1 MNFSVVIILI
11 GVLLLAGVLANKVAA
26 KFGLP
31 ALVLFLVVGMLAGS
45 EGLGGIY
52 FNNPEL
58 TGAVGDSALILI
70 LFAGGLDTEW
80 RRVRPVLGIGL
91 TLSTLGVALTAL
103 LVGTFAWFMLGT
115 FSNFDLGT
123 TGLSWTEGLLLGTI
137 VSSTDAAAVFSILRS
152 SGLKLQG
159 ELQPLLEFESGS
171 NDPMAVLLTT
181 NVVQILTTD
190 HFSMAALMG
199 ALVQQL
205 LIGGLV
211 GYGAGRAMV
220 WVVNHIRLR
229 VPSLYPITTF
239 ALLLITYGLTDRLG
253 GNGFLAVYI
262 AGMVLGNMSIVQ
274 RELILS
280 FHDGLNWLMSI
291 AMFLVLGLLVFP
303 SQLPS
308 IAGVGLAI
316 ALFLM
321 FVARPISVFICLTP
335 FAMPWAEKSFLA
347 WVGLRGAVPIVLA
360 TVPLT
365 AGIDGGQQIFNVV
378 FFTVL
383 VSVLVQGLS
392 LAWAAKRL
400 GLTETGA

>member
-1 MNFSVVIILI
+1 MSFNVAIALT
-11 GVLLLAGVLANKVAA
+11 GVLLLAGVLASKVAA

-31 ALVLFLVVGMLAGS
+31 ALVLFLMLGMLAGS
-45 EGLGGIY
+45 EGPGGIY

-58 TGAVGDSALILI
+58 TGSVGDGALILI

-103 LVGTFAWFMLGT
+103 LVGTFAWLMLGT
-115 FSNFDLGT
+115 FADFDLGT
-123 TGLSWTEGLLLGTI
+123 TGLTWTEGLLVGTI

-152 SGLKLQG
+152 SGIKLRG

-190 HFSMAALMG
+190 NFSVLG
-199 ALVQQL
+199 LLGSLVLQL
-205 LIGGLV
+205 LVGGLV

-220 WVVNHIRLR
+220 WVVNHIRLT
-229 VPSLYPITTF
+229 VPGLYPITTL
-239 ALLLITYGLTDRLG
+239 ALLLITFSLTDQLG
-253 GNGFLAVYI
+253 GNGFLSVYI
-262 AGMVLGNMSIVQ
+262 AGMVVGNLPIVQ

-303 SQLPS
+303 SQLPG
-308 IAGVGLAI
+308 IAAVGLAI

-321 FVARPISVFICLTP
+321 FVARPISVFLCLAP

-365 AGIDGGQQIFNVV
+365 AGIAGGQQIFNLV

>member
-1 MNFSVVIILI
+1 MSFSLAIILM
-11 GVLLLAGVLANKVAA
+11 GVLLLAGVLASKVAA

-31 ALVLFLVVGMLAGS
+31 ALLLFLVVGMLAGS
-45 EGLGGIY
+45 EGPGGLY
-52 FNNPEL
+52 FDNPEL
-58 TGAVGDSALILI
+58 TRTIGDGSLIMI

-103 LVGTFAWFMLGT
+103 LLGTFAWFMLGT
-115 FSNFDLGT
+115 FANFDLGT
-123 TGLSWTEGLLLGTI
+123 TGLSWVEGLLLGTI

-152 SGLKLQG
+152 SHLSLRG

-181 NVVQILTTD
+181 NVVQVLTTD
-190 HFSMAALMG
+190 NFSVGGFLG
-199 ALVQQL
+199 SLVLQL
-205 LIGGLV
+205 VVGGLV

-220 WVVNHIRLR
+220 WVVNHIRLN
-229 VPSLYPITTF
+229 VPALYPITTL
-239 ALLLITYGLTDRLG
+239 ALLLITFGLTDRLG
-253 GNGFLAVYI
+253 GNGFLAVYV
-262 AGMVLGNMSIVQ
+262 AGIVLGNLPLTQ
-274 RELILS
+274 REVILS
-280 FHDGLNWLMSI
+280 FHDGLGWLMSI
-291 AMFLVLGLLVFP
+291 VMFLVLGLLVFP
-303 SQLPS
+303 SQLLS

-321 FVARPISVFICLTP
+321 VVARPVSVFLCLVP
-335 FAMPWAEKSFLA
+335 VAMPLAEKGFLA

-365 AGIDGGQQIFNVV
+365 AGISGGQQIFNVV

-392 LAWAAKRL
+392 LAGVAKRL
-400 GLTETGA
+400 GLAEAEP

>member
-1 MNFSVVIILI
+1 MSFSLAITLG
-11 GVLLLAGVLANKVAA
+11 GVLLLAGVLASKVAA

-31 ALVLFLVVGMLAGS
+31 ALLLFLVVGMLAGS
-45 EGLGGIY
+45 EGPGGLY
-52 FNNPEL
+52 FDNPEL
-58 TGAVGDSALILI
+58 TRAIGDGSLIMI

-80 RRVRPVLGIGL
+80 RQVRPVLGIGL

-103 LVGTFAWFMLGT
+103 LLGTFAWFMLGT
-115 FSNFDLGT
+115 FANFDLGT
-123 TGLSWTEGLLLGTI
+123 TGLSWVEGLLLGTI

-152 SGLKLQG
+152 SHLSLRG

-181 NVVQILTTD
+181 NVVQVLTTD
-190 HFSMAALMG
+190 NFSVGGFLG
-199 ALVQQL
+199 SLVLQL
-205 LIGGLV
+205 VVGGLV

-220 WVVNHIRLR
+220 WVVNHIRLN
-229 VPSLYPITTF
+229 VPALYPITTL
-239 ALLLITYGLTDRLG
+239 ALLLITFGLTDRLG
-253 GNGFLAVYI
+253 GNGFLAVYV
-262 AGMVLGNMSIVQ
+262 AGIVLGNLPITQ
-274 RELILS
+274 REVILS
-280 FHDGLNWLMSI
+280 FHDGLGWLMSI
-291 AMFLVLGLLVFP
+291 VMFLVLGLLVFP
-303 SQLPS
+303 SQLLG

-321 FVARPISVFICLTP
+321 VVARPVSVFLCLAP
-335 FAMPWAEKSFLA
+335 VSMPLAEKGFLA

-365 AGIDGGQQIFNVV
+365 AGISGGQQIFNVV

-392 LAWAAKRL
+392 LAGVAKRL
-400 GLTETGA
+400 GLVETGS

>member
-1 MNFSVVIILI
+1 MSFNVAIALA
-11 GVLLLAGVLANKVAA
+11 GVLLLAGVLASKVAA

-45 EGLGGIY
+45 DGPGGLY
-52 FNNPEL
+52 FDNPEL
-58 TGAVGDSALILI
+58 TGAIGDGALILI
-70 LFAGGLDTEW
+70 LFGGGLDTEW

-103 LVGTFAWFMLGT
+103 LVGTFAWLMLGT
-115 FSNFDLGT
+115 FADFDLGPK
-123 TGLSWTEGLLLGTI
+123 GLSWVEGLLLGTI

-152 SGLKLQG
+152 SDIKLRG

-190 HFSMAALMG
+190 SFSVVGLLGSLA
-199 ALVQQL
+199 QQL
-205 LIGGLV
+205 LVGSLV

-220 WVVNHIRLR
+220 WVVNHIRLT
-229 VPSLYPITTF
+229 VPSLYPITTL
-239 ALLLITYGLTDRLG
+239 ALLLITFGLSDRLG
-253 GNGFLAVYI
+253 GNGFLAVYL
-262 AGMVLGNMSIVQ
+262 AGMVLGNLPIAQ

-280 FHDGLNWLMSI
+280 FHDGLSWLMSI

-308 IAGVGLAI
+308 IALVGLAI

-321 FVARPISVFICLTP
+321 FVARPVSVFLCLAP
-335 FAMPWAEKSFLA
+335 FAMPWAEKGFLA

-365 AGIDGGQQIFNVV
+365 AGIAGGEQIFNVV

-392 LAWAAKRL
+392 LVWAARRL
-400 GLTETGA
+400 GLTEVG